1 MSLASAA
8 GILLK
13 PQTPLQQLLE
23 DINFQRTKE
32 MRQLLKDD
40 SGFVVLQGT
49 TYWTDLF
56 VRHFL
61 FQTESVS
68 SIDSD
73 DLLFF
78 VRKKHVKSSSR
89 HMPKYE
95 TEVDVFRKDSRKLPI
110 GDPDV
115 DWEETVYL
123 NMVIHQFDYT
133 LTLAICTRT
142 SPKELQVLRRHSQ
155 RVYAS
160 PSRRKM
166 DTKGEGEEIT
176 YPHICFMVD
185 NFDEVFSDILVRD
198 GEMVCVEL
206 VANDKDGAVQG
217 VIFLGSIRYDALKK
231 VYDARQSSL
240 SSKVAQRMSF
250 GLFNSGAGVQTRCEF
265 VRMKGPQ
272 GKGHAEMAVTKPKGS
287 GVETPTS
294 EPGFCATDMWDDWEE
309 ENDDYC
315 TYRHQRRLS
324 DPSANLNNFSRYAWR
339 TKGTADR
346 VGGTAASKARSEN
359 EGLDSLANEVSE
371 IEAGDL
377 RDDLRP
383 AFSASEAKLHLNPNC
398 EAANTAA
405 VKLPIS
411 PENEMKHSTE
421 HHKTK
426 NVVEDEDS
434 VPVAEAIEATAVT
447 VNSPT
452 SNTSN
457 TGCSNCFGRKK
468 CKRWVSLSNDKSTPE
483 MSEVYCP
490 TCDDAANET
499 PACLSKMPDKKSKPK
514 HKTILSVESELIVSK
529 RGSLKLTARGSNA
542 KKVVMRSASLSAADR
557 KIKRTP
563 SPAKKIEKEKDK
575 AKTKDKGKDKETDVK
590 DKTKTK
596 TTNLLA
602 KVSPKRIRS
611 KTSTITTTKTKNNN
625 ETINTNENNSLPLKE
640 HNSNNNSVDEQESIS
655 SLKAEEY
662 EIADD
667 ATSLNGATHDEPSEA
682 KIAIL
687 SESDTKLMIN
697 VRGREELPVVEQRS
711 PPNTAEL
718 NGTSK
723 SGSSSAGSSN
733 LKNNPY
739 NFEKC
744 ILVPVKSECH
754 PLQPQQLS
762 QESLNA
768 DNTVAAVNKQDNSIS
783 GAINSTTAKAETN
796 EFSTIN
802 ENEPLGGDNAILRS
816 NDGSDYNGNCHH
828 TMSPPSSSSAPRSP
842 ISPPPAVPASGSIEN
857 GSVSDAGVGGCFSE
871 NSHQNATLPRAKRN
885 AAQNA
890 FYQRAMSLVPKRRT
904 PDGTNIYYWCDLPRR
919 ALKELDD
926 GAYNPL
932 WASRGFTQTFH
943 FWKENRRQQST
954 PLNAFLTYVTLPWWS
969 IAKDLLD
976 HRETPILTF

>member
-1 MSLASAA
+1 MLYGDRGVRHSY
-8 GILLK
+8 
-13 PQTPLQQLLE
+13 
-23 DINFQRTKE
+23 
-32 MRQLLKDD
+32 

-61 FQTESVS
+61 FQTEPVH

-123 NMVIHQFDYT
+123 NMIIHQFDYT

-250 GLFNSGAGVQTRCEF
+250 GLFSSGAGVQTRCEF

-339 TKGTADR
+339 TKNSSDTAS
-346 VGGTAASKARSEN
+346 GSAGSKARSEN

-383 AFSASEAKLHLNPNC
+383 AFSASEAKIHTNPNC
-398 EAANTAA
+398 EELKTLLDQKDTNNTTT
-405 VKLPIS
+405 VIDKTSSDI
-411 PENEMKHSTE
+411 EDFKQD
-421 HHKTK
+421 HHDQVNSATK
-426 NVVEDEDS
+426 ETSSLLLEPNGIQD
-434 VPVAEAIEATAVT
+434 AIEATNEAVAVT
-447 VNSPT
+447 SPSSVNGKT
-452 SNTSN
+452 
-457 TGCSNCFGRKK
+457 TGCGGNCFKSGKK
-468 CKRWVSLSNDKSTPE
+468 CKKRWISTNSDKNTPQ

-490 TCDDAANET
+490 TCDDFANET
-499 PACLSKMPDKKSKPK
+499 PACLNKMPDKKSKLKP
-514 HKTILSVESELIVSK
+514 KTILSVESELVVTK
-529 RGSLKLTARGSNA
+529 RGSLKFNE
-542 KKVVMRSASLSAADR
+542 KKTNTTIGRSSSLSAADR
-557 KIKRTP
+557 RIKKPEIMVNR
-563 SPAKKIEKEKDK
+563 KDK
-575 AKTKDKGKDKETDVK
+575 VKAKDKDKDKDKE
-590 DKTKTK
+590 DKTKETNKEGRDKIKEK
-596 TTNLLA
+596 TAKTSILS
-602 KVSPKRIRS
+602 KVSPKKLRAQRTQS
-611 KTSTITTTKTKNNN
+611 
-625 ETINTNENNSLPLKE
+625 
-640 HNSNNNSVDEQESIS
+640 NNSVTEKAKTT
-655 SLKAEEY
+655 LKSKKENINNNAETKTNKSNKNSEEIKKDSNDSCQEY

-667 ATSLNGATHDEPSEA
+667 AISLNGGGDITQV
-682 KIAIL
+682 
-687 SESDTKLMIN
+687 SESVAKMVILTETDSMIT
-697 VRGREELPVVEQRS
+697 VRGKEELPVVEQTPNITQSS
-711 PPNTAEL
+711 PIPLSPLSNT
-718 NGTSK
+718 N
-723 SGSSSAGSSN
+723 SN
-733 LKNNPY
+733 DSVTKPQTTVY
-739 NFEKC
+739 QFEKC
-744 ILVPVKSECH
+744 VRVPVNADSH
-754 PLQPQQLS
+754 PLQPINTDS
-762 QESLNA
+762 
-768 DNTVAAVNKQDNSIS
+768 DNETCKNDNVIVTLDNKSS
-783 GAINSTTAKAETN
+783 STTGQTSDE
-796 EFSTIN
+796 
-802 ENEPLGGDNAILRS
+802 LRS
-816 NDGSDYNGNCHH
+816 LPHCRPASLTNDCNGNCNNSASCS
-828 TMSPPSSSSAPRSP
+828 TSPMSPPSAEAEDLQQSANF
-842 ISPPPAVPASGSIEN
+842 AS
-857 GSVSDAGVGGCFSE
+857 
-871 NSHQNATLPRAKRN
+871 TLPRTKRT
-885 AAQNA
+885 AAMQA
-890 FYQRAMSLVPKRRT
+890 FYNRAINLVPKRRT
-904 PDGTNIYYWCDLPRR
+904 PDGTTIYYWCDLSEKSI
-919 ALKELDD
+919 KELDD

-932 WASRGFTQTFH
+932 WASRGFAQSFH